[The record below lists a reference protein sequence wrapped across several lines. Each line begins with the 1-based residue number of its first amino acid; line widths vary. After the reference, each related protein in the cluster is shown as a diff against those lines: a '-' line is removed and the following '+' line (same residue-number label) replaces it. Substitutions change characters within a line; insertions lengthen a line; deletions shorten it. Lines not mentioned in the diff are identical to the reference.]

1 VLPFTPDF
9 PKVLDG
15 IVQHIWIDTLSI
27 GDGAMGKRS
36 QRLGMPLLYQE
47 HGLSAWYQQDLHAKV
62 KKYFLK
68 FFPHEMIRVSKE
80 EAFPNLSRHLQGK

>member
-1 VLPFTPDF
+1 
-9 PKVLDG
+9 
-15 IVQHIWIDTLSI
+15 
-27 GDGAMGKRS
+27 
-36 QRLGMPLLYQE
+36 MPLLYQE

-68 FFPHEMIRVSKE
+68 FFLHEMIRVSKE